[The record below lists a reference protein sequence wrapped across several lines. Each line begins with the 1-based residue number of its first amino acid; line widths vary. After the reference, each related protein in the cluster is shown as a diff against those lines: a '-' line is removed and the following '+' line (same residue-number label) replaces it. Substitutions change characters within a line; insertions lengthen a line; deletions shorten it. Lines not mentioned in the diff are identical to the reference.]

1 MNKKEFIKLTEQKY
15 LVLDGATGTFL
26 QKSGMPTGVCPEKW
40 ALENPDVLAGI
51 HSSYKN
57 AGSDIVYT
65 CTFGGNR
72 LKLETY
78 GLGDKVFEYNKKLTE
93 IAKQAVGQNTYVAGS
108 VGPMGHFIEPLGSL
122 SFDEAYDIFAEQ
134 IKGLAA
140 GGADMIVIETMIE
153 MQETRAALLA
163 AKDVCDLP
171 IITSV
176 TFGDDQ
182 LTLTGSDPVT
192 TLITLQSLGADCVG
206 TNCSTG
212 PDDMIKVIKAMRPY
226 ANVPLMAKPNAGLP
240 KIVDGNTVFDLS
252 AEKFSEF
259 IPAFMESG
267 IVLMGG
273 CCGTSPE
280 YIKYIKDHFDG
291 NKPEPVTRQAVRA
304 VTSRSKTIFF
314 KNDTPPVI
322 IGERINPTGKKQ
334 LSAELAEGNMMELKR
349 LAMEQKD
356 AGADILDV
364 NVGVPKIDE
373 LNTMKNAIA
382 QLSTFSDLPLCI
394 DSSDPQVISEALKV
408 YPGRALINS
417 LSAESEKFNKLMPAI
432 KRYNPL
438 FIFLPIS
445 DDGIPATAKERIDV
459 VEKTI
464 ARLKEEGVP
473 PESMVV
479 DGITMT
485 VSSSPESPKETLQTI
500 DHCANKLNLLTTV
513 GLSNISFGLPERK
526 NVNSAFLAMAIDRG
540 LSSLIINP
548 CFVSAMNIF
557 YAASLLAGRD
567 KNALTYINKVKKTQ
581 TLEKD
586 SGQAKNQSAS
596 KDLDCKQA
604 LIQGNK
610 EALLKA
616 VKKEIDNNTKPMIII
631 DNYLIPAMQEVGDK
645 FNKKELFLP
654 QLLLSTEAMQD
665 AFAYMKPMMEEDGA
679 SKLGRMIIATV
690 KGDIHDIGKNI
701 VALMLRNNGI
711 DVIDLGKDID
721 AETILETAKKEN
733 ISVIGLSALMT
744 TTMVEMENVINMA
757 KAENRQLKFLVGG
770 AVVTP
775 EYAKTIGAHGYAKD
789 SVEAVKVVKE
799 LLEDK

>member
-1 MNKKEFIKLTEQKY
+1 MNKKLFKELTEQKY

-65 CTFGGNR
+65 CTFGANR

-78 GLGDKVFEYNKKLTE
+78 GLGNKVFEYNKKLAQ
-93 IAKQAVGQNTYVAGS
+93 IAKQAVGKDTYVAGS
-108 VGPMGHFIEPLGSL
+108 IGPMGHFIEPMGSL

-134 IKGLAA
+134 IKGLVA
-140 GGADMIVIETMIE
+140 GGADMLVIETMIE
-153 MQETRAALLA
+153 IQETRAALLA

-171 IITSV
+171 VITSV

-192 TLITLQSLGADCVG
+192 TLVTLQSLGADCVG

-212 PDDMIKVIKAMRPY
+212 PDDMLKVIQAMRPY

-252 AEKFSEF
+252 AEEFSKF
-259 IPAFMESG
+259 IPDFMDSG

-273 CCGTSPE
+273 CCGTSPD
-280 YIKYIKDHFDG
+280 YIKYIKDNFKD
-291 NKPEPVTRQAVRA
+291 KQPERVNNQPVRA

-314 KNDTPPVI
+314 KNDQPPVI
-322 IGERINPTGKKQ
+322 IGERINPTGKKK
-334 LSAELAEGNMMELKR
+334 LSAELAEGSMTELKR

-356 AGADILDV
+356 SGADILDV

-373 LNTMKNAIA
+373 LSTMKQAVN

-394 DSSDPQVISEALKV
+394 DSSDPNVIAEALKI
-408 YPGRALINS
+408 YPGRAIINS
-417 LSAESEKFNKLMPAI
+417 LSGESEKLKKLIPAI
-432 KRYNPL
+432 KKYNPL
-438 FIFLPIS
+438 FIFLPI
-445 DDGIPATAKERIDV
+445 DDEGIPQTSEGRIKV
-459 VEKTI
+459 VEKTVNI
-464 ARLKEEGVP
+464 LKHEGIP

-485 VSSSPESPKETLQTI
+485 VSSLPESPKETLATI
-500 DHCANKLNLLTTV
+500 DYCANTLNLLTTV

-548 CFVSAMNIF
+548 CLVSAMNIF
-557 YAASLLAGRD
+557 YASSLLAGRD
-567 KNALTYINKVKKTQ
+567 PNALIYINKVKKTQ
-581 TLEKD
+581 TVAKD
-586 SGQAKNQSAS
+586 GTQAQTQNKS
-596 KDLDCKQA
+596 KDLDCRQA
-604 LIQGNK
+604 LIQGSK

-616 VKKEIDNNTKPMIII
+616 VKKELDNNTKPMTIV
-631 DNYLIPAMQEVGDK
+631 DDYLIPAMQEVGDK
-645 FNKKELFLP
+645 FNNKELFLP

-665 AFAYMKPMMEEDGA
+665 AFAYMKPLMTEGST

-721 AETILETAKKEN
+721 AETILATAEKEN

-757 KAENRQLKFLVGG
+757 KAENRRLKFLVGG

-789 SVEAVKVVKE
+789 SVEAVKVVKK
-799 LLEDK
+799 LLAQ